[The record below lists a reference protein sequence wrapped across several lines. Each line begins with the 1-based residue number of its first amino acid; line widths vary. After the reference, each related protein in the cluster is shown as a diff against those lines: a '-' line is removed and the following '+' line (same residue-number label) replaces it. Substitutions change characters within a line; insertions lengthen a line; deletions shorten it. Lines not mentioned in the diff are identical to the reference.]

1 MEHSALEAVVIKD
14 IKHKIRLVNDESEF
28 YKIVIDKYNR
38 VKKNHPSLVPVMT
51 HMGVTGHFGE
61 MLAVEFA
68 IELYNKL
75 KTVEA
80 GVVQSNIIR
89 SAQEIGF
96 ISKNLIVKENPKLNY
111 RRRVDITM
119 YEEDDTVHQFES
131 KATSIIS
138 NNSHATLQFQ
148 LYNLKPDVPRLML
161 TLINWLADI
170 PKAVILYIPNHT
182 SLGKNRK
189 DFTTLGISGKTFDN
203 IIEKLKN
210 MSPEII
216 VKPLDLTDEKYAL
229 AIAEIVKI
237 SKLEENIEDT
247 PINITKSAVEKIV
260 AAQFNLSIT
269 GDVRSK
275 YDLTDESGR
284 TFEVKCGTI
293 ASVCDRHALQAVIS
307 KIKPD
312 LHDELI
318 ACIYLPLEDTLII
331 IKNFKSAPGTITF
344 TGATLQILLSSFV
357 TKSGSDN
364 KNKILLDIY
373 KELGDIE
380 RIEKDL
386 YKLIEDNKRDDSV
399 KRHLES
405 ARVAKC
411 EELKKD
417 PEKMA
422 KHVKNKH
429 ENAALCRK
437 GLTQK
442 VKKLSETTPVVV
454 PEGKT
459 EEEVRKELLATL
471 AETEMKERRAKKAA
485 YEKARLA
492 SKKSMSQNE
501 TN

>member
-1 MEHSALEAVVIKD
+1 MDAVIIKD
-14 IKHKIRLVNDESEF
+14 VKNKIRLINEESEF
-28 YKIVIDKYNR
+28 YKTVIDKYNR
-38 VKKNHPSLVPVMT
+38 IKQNHPSLVPVMT

-61 MLAVEFA
+61 LLALEFA

-75 KTVEA
+75 KIVEA

-89 SAQEIGF
+89 SAQEFGI
-96 ISKNLIVKENPKLNY
+96 ITKDLIVKENPKLNY

-119 YEEDDTVHQFES
+119 YEEDDTIHKFES
-131 KATSIIS
+131 KATSIVANKKNGTQTVHVFS
-138 NNSHATLQFQ
+138 
-148 LYNLKPDVPRLML
+148 LKKDVPRLLL
-161 TLINWLADI
+161 TLFDWNCLPPRAC
-170 PKAVILYIPNHT
+170 VLYIPDHT
-182 SLGKNRK
+182 LLGTKRK
-189 DFTTLGISGKTFDN
+189 DFSVFVVEEKTFDN
-203 IIEKLKN
+203 LIEKIKN

-216 VKPLDLTDEKYAL
+216 VKQLDLTNEKYAL

-247 PINITKSAVEKIV
+247 PISITKSAVEKIV
-260 AAQFNLSIT
+260 ATQFNLTIT

-275 YDLTDESGR
+275 YDLTDENGR
-284 TFEVKCGTI
+284 TYEVKCGTI
-293 ASVCDRHALQAVIS
+293 APVCDRHALQAVIS

-318 ACIYLPLEDTLII
+318 ACIYLPLEDILII
-331 IKNFKSAPGTITF
+331 IKNFKSTPGTITF
-344 TGATLQILLSSFV
+344 TGSTLQILLASFA
-357 TKSGSDN
+357 TKSGGN
-364 KNKILLDIY
+364 KNNILLEIY

-380 RIEKDL
+380 KIEKDL
-386 YKLIEDNKRDDSV
+386 YQLIENNKREDSV
-399 KRHLES
+399 KRHLEN
-405 ARVAKC
+405 ACVKKT
-411 EELKKD
+411 EELKQD

-471 AETEMKERRAKKAA
+471 AEKEMKERRAKKAT
-485 YEKARLA
+485 YERERLA
-492 SKKSMSQNE
+492 RKNK
-501 TN
+501 TNI